1 MKIKSL
7 IVTLAAVVAS
17 TSLFAQTT
25 LTELNKRF
33 NEANALYNAKD
44 YATALP
50 LLEACLN
57 DAYELEDAYKV
68 IENCQKLIP
77 NCYFRVGLAQVKSKD
92 TEAALVSFTTANDIA
107 LLYNDAKTSRNA
119 KSAISQIYRTY
130 GAQAFNSKDYASAIE
145 DFAKGYEVNP
155 QDTELALYLAK
166 SYCELKDFTNGVRVY
181 TDIIALKDR
190 HSKFA
195 EPAAQA
201 LSELTY
207 YLQLKA
213 QEDNTAGNKEAAYE
227 ALDTLVNIDPMNTAN
242 QMFRLNIAA
251 VNQDWDRIIEW
262 GDMTA
267 AFMITPEEQ
276 SEVYYLMAVAYDSK
290 NMNDKA
296 VETYKLVTA
305 GDKVEP
311 SKQRIV
317 ELNEFIKAQAEAAK

>member
-7 IVTLAAVVAS
+7 IVALAAVVAS
-17 TSLFAQTT
+17 TTLFAQDPA
-25 LTELNKRF
+25 TEVNKKF
-33 NEANALYNAKD
+33 NEANALYKAKN
-44 YATALP
+44 YAEALP
-50 LLEACLN
+50 LLEECLN
-57 DAYELEDAYKV
+57 AAYDIEEAYKV

-77 NCYFRVGLAQVKSKD
+77 NCYFRVGLSQVKTD
-92 TEAALVSFTTANDIA
+92 QQAALTSLNTANELA

-119 KSAISQIYRTY
+119 KNAISQIYRVR
-130 GAQAFNSKDYASAIE
+130 GAKAYNSQDYATAIE

-166 SYCELKDFTNGVRVY
+166 SYCELKDFTNGIRVY

-195 EPAAQA
+195 EPAAEA
-201 LSELTY
+201 LSQLTY

-213 QEDNTAGNKEAAYE
+213 QDDNTAGNKEAAYE
-227 ALDTLVNIDPMNTAN
+227 ALETLVNIDPMNTAN

-290 NMNDKA
+290 NMNEKA
-296 VETYKLVTA
+296 VETYTLVTA
-305 GDKVEP
+305 GDKVVP